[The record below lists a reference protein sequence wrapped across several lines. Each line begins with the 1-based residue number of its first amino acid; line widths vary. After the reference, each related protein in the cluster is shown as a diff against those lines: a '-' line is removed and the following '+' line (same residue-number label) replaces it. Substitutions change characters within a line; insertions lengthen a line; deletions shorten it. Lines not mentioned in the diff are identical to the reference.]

1 MLIKQLYTLY
11 HGTKYMV
18 RIVRVEYK
26 DPVLVR
32 IHKLYLMTKYPVPTL
47 LRSSS
52 WLYLRNILSTR
63 SKCLDLNSHLEPAID
78 SDT

>member
-1 MLIKQLYTLY
+1 
-11 HGTKYMV
+11 MV

-32 IHKLYLMTKYPVPTL
+32 IHKLYLMTNYPVPTL
-47 LRSSS
+47 LRSSC
-52 WLYLRNILSTR
+52 WLYLRSILLNSTR
-63 SKCLDLNSHLEPAID
+63 SKCLDLNSHLLEPAID